1 MSDTFPPP
9 VPPPHAPLAERTFF
23 SEGDTLVTNA
33 RLVSRGHTYAIAG
46 VTSVKAVVEPA
57 KSTGVGWAI
66 IGAIVLLISLLNG
79 WGVGIALGALALV
92 LGILVA
98 KSQKPTHHLV
108 LHSSSGE
115 VRAISSQDGAA
126 ISRILEAVNN
136 AIIARS

>member
-1 MSDTFPPP
+1 MSDAFPPS

-57 KSTGVGWAI
+57 KSTGVGWAFL
-66 IGAIVLLISLLNG
+66 GAIVLLISLFNG
-79 WGVGIALGALALV
+79 WWPGIVVGAIVLALG
-92 LGILVA
+92 IMVA
-98 KSQKPTHHLV
+98 RSQKPTHHLV

-115 VRAISSQDGAA
+115 VRAISSQDGAVV
-126 ISRILEAVNN
+126 SRILEAVNN
-136 AIIARS
+136 AIISRA

>member
-1 MSDTFPPP
+1 MSDVMPPP
-9 VPPPHAPLAERTFF
+9 SLAPLAERTFF

-33 RLVSRGHTYAIAG
+33 RLVSNGHTYAIAG

-66 IGAIVLLISLLNG
+66 LGALVLLIALLNG
-79 WGVGIALGALALV
+79 WGVGIILGALALV

-98 KSQKPTHHLV
+98 RSQKPTHHLV

-115 VRAISSQDGAA
+115 VRAISSQDGAVV
-126 ISRILEAVNN
+126 SRILAAVNN
-136 AIIARS
+136 AIISRS